1 MPSDA
6 PQTPDVFAQVPPTP
20 REVATT
26 RPHGEEVE
34 DSEAKRARVE
44 TSKKQRLERISAEHN
59 AMVRTVKFPWTN
71 MIMIYI

>member
-44 TSKKQRLERISAEHN
+44 TSKKQRLDRISAEYN